1 MPDTSEISF
10 DYTRIHPD
18 EYATVRYF
26 ASIHEDED
34 NDLDDDDED
43 NDLDDEAGYRKYKKL
58 GEMMQNSE
66 KTMNDSPEI
75 FHPTGTTQMRTR

>member
-1 MPDTSEISF
+1 MSEIETPYQNHSKTGTF
-10 DYTRIHPD
+10 GDARYQRNPLDYTRIHPD

-43 NDLDDEAGYRKYKKL
+43 NDLDDEAGYRKKYKKL
-58 GEMMQNSE
+58 NHQN
-66 KTMNDSPEI
+66 
-75 FHPTGTTQMRTR
+75 